1 MIGLL
6 PVPLTSTIVLN
17 HEQNCAEAN
26 AANSLNYLVDQ
37 AKHEAP

>member
-1 MIGLL
+1 MNYLQAVQVFSRI
-6 PVPLTSTIVLN
+6 P
-17 HEQNCAEAN
+17 EAN